1 MIEQNKSKTA
11 IIKMLL
17 ESQNK
22 SRKDQKSSEKFE
34 VVKPRKYCKPRS
46 IKNEPMSC
54 KNRYETLY
62 TDGNDEDSPN
72 SYTNSSEEPPDNT
85 LKQVLSRISKTKR
98 LKNKSTITMD
108 EETNRNSTKLISN

>member
-1 MIEQNKSKTA
+1 
-11 IIKMLL
+11 
-17 ESQNK
+17 
-22 SRKDQKSSEKFE
+22 
-34 VVKPRKYCKPRS
+34 
-46 IKNEPMSC
+46 MSC

-62 TDGNDEDSPN
+62 TDGNDEDSSN
-72 SYTNSSEEPPDNT
+72 SYTSSSEEPPDNT